1 MKKIIIFDLDG
12 TLLNT
17 IDDLADGVNH
27 ALARFGYPLRSVEE
41 VTAFVGNGIGNL
53 IQRALPGGRENPDYE
68 NVFGEFRE
76 FYSENCMIKTRPYPG
91 IPELLDE
98 LDARGIISAVVSNK
112 NDLAVGRLA
121 EKYFKGKMALAI
133 GEREGIRRKPAPDS
147 VLEVLNR
154 LGAKADEALYV
165 GDSDV
170 DIETARNAKIDCIS
184 VDWGFRSREFLIK
197 SGAGIIISKPA
208 ELLSYTL

>member
-1 MKKIIIFDLDG
+1 MKKTIIFDLDG

-27 ALARFGYPLRSVEE
+27 ALTQFGYPPRTVEE

-76 FYSENCMIKTRPYPG
+76 FYSENCMVKTRPYPG

-98 LDARGIISAVVSNK
+98 LNTRGIVSAVVSNK

-121 EKYFKGKMALAI
+121 EKYFSGKVALAV
-133 GEREGIRRKPAPDS
+133 GERDGIRRKPAPDS
-147 VLEVLNR
+147 VIEVMNR
-154 LGAKADEALYV
+154 LGAKAEEALYV

-170 DIETARNAKIDCIS
+170 DIETARNAKIDCVS
-184 VDWGFRSREFLIK
+184 VDWGFRTREFLIK
-197 SGAGIIISKPA
+197 SGAGIIISKPI
-208 ELLSYTL
+208 ELLDYTL